1 MENSHLHCHFYKR
14 VKGVSVFD
22 WDFFQ
27 VCSQI
32 DIDLHKKGSC
42 FCEQSSPK
50 MSEAQPVEYPEK
62 CGVAGGRMGTQRTL
76 YYHHLRAFHFALR
89 AATQRECLYESGFSE
104 LSEVGW
110 SYRGQ

>member
-32 DIDLHKKGSC
+32 DIDLHEKGSC
-42 FCEQSSPK
+42 FCEQSSLK
-50 MSEAQPVEYPEK
+50 MSQAQEE
-62 CGVAGGRMGTQRTL
+62 CGVAGGCMGIQRTL
-76 YYHHLRAFHFALR
+76 YNHHLRAFHFALR
-89 AATQRECLYESGFSE
+89 AATQRGVF
-104 LSEVGW
+104 V
-110 SYRGQ
+110 